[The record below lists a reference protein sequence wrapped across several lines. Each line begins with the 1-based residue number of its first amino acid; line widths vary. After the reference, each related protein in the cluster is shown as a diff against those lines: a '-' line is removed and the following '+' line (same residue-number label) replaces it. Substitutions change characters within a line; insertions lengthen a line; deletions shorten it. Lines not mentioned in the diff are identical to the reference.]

1 MNSPRRETVGCYNR
15 GAMNRILRANILIT
29 TLCIGIAASLGSLGS
44 TQDVKPPPPPQD
56 DLQSRVED
64 LADFFA
70 PFIQEG
76 NTGKAVFFDLVG
88 PKGLRAPFGNWLAD
102 QISASVARRY
112 PTLNVIDRSTIGPL
126 LDKRNREADK
136 ESRAG
141 HFWEPKRDR
150 AYANQAGAEKCIF
163 GHFSRVPRGL
173 RIDFYFIGPK
183 PVSGSFSAILPVT
196 DQVARLLPPGLET
209 ETPKGES
216 GGASSARVAEPQC
229 LWCPPEVPFQR
240 ATRGNCHGTIIFK
253 VLVSTEGRATDIQNV
268 QGPEGCADLT
278 GALAERVRR
287 WWFQPAQNADG
298 KPEPKMT
305 TLRLAF

>member
-1 MNSPRRETVGCYNR
+1 
-15 GAMNRILRANILIT
+15 MNRILRANILIT
-29 TLCIGIAASLGSLGS
+29 TLSIGIAASLGGLGK
-44 TQDVKPPPPPQD
+44 TQDVKPAPPPQD

-102 QISASVARRY
+102 QISTSITRRY
-112 PTLNVIDRSTIGPL
+112 PALHVIDRSTISSL
-126 LDKRNREADK
+126 LDKRNREADQ

-141 HFWEPKRDR
+141 HLWEPKRDR
-150 AYANQAGAEKCIF
+150 AYAKQAGAEKCIF
-163 GHFSRVPRGL
+163 GNFSKVPRGL

-183 PVSGSFSAILPVT
+183 PVSGGFSAILPVT

-209 ETPKGES
+209 EMPKGES

-229 LWCPPEVPFQR
+229 LWCPVEVPFQWDKR
-240 ATRGNCHGTIIFK
+240 SNCHGTIIFN
-253 VLVSTEGRATDIQNV
+253 VHVNTEGRATDIQNV
-268 QGPEGCADLT
+268 QGPERCADMT
-278 GALAERVRR
+278 GALVERVRR

-298 KPEPKMT
+298 KAEPGMT